1 MLINM
6 LMFPSL
12 LRQILF
18 HGILL
23 GLLKTRDL
31 TVYFSLDTSTW
42 YLVLPLR
49 PSENHLSPVDI
60 ISLKLQNSMIF
71 LGEVCED
78 LSF

>member
-12 LRQILF
+12 LIQILF

-31 TVYFSLDTSTW
+31 TIYFSPDTSTW

-49 PSENHLSPVDI
+49 PGI
-60 ISLKLQNSMIF
+60 
-71 LGEVCED
+71 
-78 LSF
+78 